1 MSLQCCAGVCYHP
14 AIGFE
19 ERAMCDLNVSA
30 LGDPRSFLSPLR
42 PVGIRGDVRP
52 SSAALICAFR
62 WGLRIAAIVA
72 AVLSCS
78 GLQTAAQ
85 GFGASKK
92 TITLERKLPAVVHL
106 PGTAID
112 IRPAPSDQAKADV
125 AQALSDVLLVT
136 LQKCDARL
144 HVDKNSPDVVIGYS
158 ITTFQTPPPTGFVR
172 QETRYVNKRVVQV
185 PVQYFKVIG
194 ELTIAYLAVDAHKKT
209 LDADTITKKYAQ
221 DFQVG
226 TNVAAS
232 PDEGVGSFVSK
243 INPFNKGKKPEENM
257 GPPNAVQLR
266 QILVDGVVSQLALR
280 LVNTNEKIEVMLSR
294 GKPFDDANKL
304 AEKGLW
310 TRYLEAVETMTPLSD
325 PAQDAYRLYNIGV
338 ADEALAYQTEDATAA
353 HRFLNDAAINY
364 GKSIAAKPDEKYF
377 LDPQTRIETALA
389 YYQKLK
395 AGANTKGD
403 LATASSASGD
413 TQQTKAVSA
422 EGESNGTRTA
432 AVGGTG
438 SPGNA
443 GSRAKG
449 PSGSAKNGSGVG
461 AGAAPPGSKP
471 DAGAAKQP
479 LANEDVIRMAKAGV
493 DEDSIVTAIQDAA
506 KVNFDLSPDG
516 LIALANAGVK
526 GKIATAMRTRAKQ
539 APRRASSPAPN

>member
-1 MSLQCCAGVCYHP
+1 
-14 AIGFE
+14 
-19 ERAMCDLNVSA
+19 MCNLNVSA
-30 LGDPRSFLSPLR
+30 LGEPRSFLSPLR

-52 SSAALICAFR
+52 SRAAFR
-62 WGLRIAAIVA
+62 WGPRVVALVA
-72 AVLSCS
+72 ALLSCS

-112 IRPAPSDQAKADV
+112 IRPAASDHAKADV
-125 AQALSDVLLVT
+125 AQALADVLLVT
-136 LQKCDARL
+136 LQKNDPRL

-158 ITTFQTPPPTGFVR
+158 ITTFQTPPPIGFVR
-172 QETRYVNKRVVQV
+172 QETRYVNKRFVQV
-185 PVQYFKVIG
+185 PVQYFKVVG
-194 ELTIAYLAVDAHKKT
+194 ELTIAYLAADGHKKT

-526 GKIATAMRTRAKQ
+526 GRIATAMRARAKQ

>member
-1 MSLQCCAGVCYHP
+1 
-14 AIGFE
+14 
-19 ERAMCDLNVSA
+19 MCNLNVSA
-30 LGDPRSFLSPLR
+30 LGEPRSFLSPLR

-52 SSAALICAFR
+52 SRAAFR
-62 WGLRIAAIVA
+62 WGPRVVALVA
-72 AVLSCS
+72 ALLSCS

-112 IRPAPSDQAKADV
+112 IRPAASDHAKADV
-125 AQALSDVLLVT
+125 AQALADVLLVT
-136 LQKCDARL
+136 LQKNDPRL

-158 ITTFQTPPPTGFVR
+158 ITTFQTPPPIGFVR
-172 QETRYVNKRVVQV
+172 QETRYVNKRFVQV
-185 PVQYFKVIG
+185 PVQYFKVVG
-194 ELTIAYLAVDAHKKT
+194 ELTIAYLAADGHKKT

-221 DFQVG
+221 DFQAG
-226 TNVAAS
+226 TSVAAS

-243 INPFNKGKKPEENM
+243 MNPFNKGKKPEENM

-294 GKPFDDANKL
+294 GKPFDEANKL

-310 TRYLEAVETMTPLSD
+310 TRYLEAMETMKPLPD

-338 ADEALAYQTEDATAA
+338 TDEALAYQTEDPIAVQK
-353 HRFLNDAAINY
+353 FLDDAAINY

-403 LATASSASGD
+403 LATAPGD
-413 TQQTKAVSA
+413 TQETKTVSA
-422 EGESNGTRTA
+422 EGAPNSTRTA
-432 AVGGTG
+432 AVGGPG
-438 SPGNA
+438 STGNA
-443 GSRAKG
+443 GSRAKS
-449 PSGSAKNGSGVG
+449 PAGSAKSSSAAG
-461 AGAAPPGSKP
+461 AGGAAPPGSKP
-471 DAGAAKQP
+471 DAGAAKPP
-479 LANEDVIRMAKAGV
+479 LVNEDVIRMAKAGV

-526 GKIATAMRTRAKQ
+526 GKIATAMRARAKQ
-539 APRRASSPAPN
+539 AQRRASSPAPN